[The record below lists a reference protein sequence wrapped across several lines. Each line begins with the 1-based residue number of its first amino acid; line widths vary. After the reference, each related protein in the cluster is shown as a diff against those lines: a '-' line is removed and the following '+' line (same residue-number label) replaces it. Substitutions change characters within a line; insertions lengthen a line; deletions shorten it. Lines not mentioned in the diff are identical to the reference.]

1 VLYPADMS
9 AEAKSSISVVIV
21 NWNSAADLSECL
33 TSLQRQSVAP
43 LEIIVVDNGS
53 SDGSAAMVRQRFPDV
68 KLLANEQNLGFAPA
82 VNQGIEHARG
92 EWVATL
98 NNDTVAD
105 SRWIERLL
113 AAADSAPA
121 ADSGQELGM
130 LQSCIVFKDRR
141 DQLNST
147 GVLLFKDATAAD
159 RGVRTPSAKADNWSQ
174 DIFCPTAGAAAYKRS
189 MLQQVRL
196 PNGVFDASFFMYYED
211 VDLGWRCRL
220 AGFGA
225 RYVPDAVVYHAFQ
238 GSSRR
243 HGNRFVLRQCTKN
256 RLISLARNAS
266 PELLVRSLP
275 KTLSEILW
283 LAAFGGRGALREVTP
298 RVLRAFR
305 EERPLVTSLLAN
317 DRRQVERTW
326 LARRRGGGS

>member
-1 VLYPADMS
+1 MS
-9 AEAKSSISVVIV
+9 AGPEAKSSSISVVIV
-21 NWNSAADLSECL
+21 NWNSASDLAECL
-33 TSLQRQSVAP
+33 RSLEAQSLAP

-53 SDGSAAMVRQRFPDV
+53 SDGSGALVRQRFPSV
-68 KLLANEQNLGFAPA
+68 QLVANEQNLGFAPA
-82 VNQGIEHARG
+82 VNQGIERARG

-105 SRWIERLL
+105 PRWIEQLQ
-113 AAADSAPA
+113 AAANAAPPTA
-121 ADSGQELGM
+121 AGHELGM

-147 GVLLFKDATAAD
+147 GLLLFKDATAAD
-159 RGVRTPSAKADNWSQ
+159 RGVRTPRAQADDWPL

-189 MLQQVRL
+189 MLQRVRL
-196 PNGVFDASFFMYYED
+196 PTGVFDASFFMYYED

-225 RYVPDAVVYHAFQ
+225 RYVPEAIVYHAFQ
-238 GSSRR
+238 GSSHR

-256 RLISLARNAS
+256 RLIALARNAS

-305 EERPLVTSLLAN
+305 EERPLVTALLAN
-317 DRRQVERTW
+317 DRREVERAW
-326 LARRRGGGS
+326 LARRGRS

>member
-1 VLYPADMS
+1 MS
-9 AEAKSSISVVIV
+9 AGPQAERSQNSTSTISVVIV
-21 NWNSAADLSECL
+21 NWNSAGDLSECL
-33 TSLQRQSVAP
+33 TSLERQSLAP

-53 SDGSAAMVRQRFPDV
+53 SDGSAAMVRQRFPAV
-68 KLLANEQNLGFAPA
+68 QLVSNEHNLGFAPA
-82 VNQGIEHARG
+82 VNQGIDRARG
-92 EWVATL
+92 AWVATL

-105 SRWIERLL
+105 SRWIERLE
-113 AAADSAPA
+113 AAATAPPTA
-121 ADSGQELGM
+121 AGQELGM

-159 RGVRTPSAKADNWSQ
+159 RGVRTPSAHAEKWPL

-220 AGFGA
+220 AGFSA
-225 RYVPDAVVYHAFQ
+225 RYVPDALVYHAFQ

-256 RLISLARNAS
+256 RLIALARNAS

-305 EERPLVTSLLAN
+305 EERPLVTALLAS
-317 DRRQVERTW
+317 DRRKVERAW
-326 LARRRGGGS
+326 LARRR

>member
-1 VLYPADMS
+1 M
-9 AEAKSSISVVIV
+9 VIV

-33 TSLQRQSVAP
+33 TSLQRQTVAP

-53 SDGSAAMVRQRFPDV
+53 SDGSAALVRQRFPGV
-68 KLLANEQNLGFAPA
+68 QLLANEQNLGFAPA
-82 VNQGIEHARG
+82 VNQGIDHAQG

-105 SRWIERLL
+105 SRWIERLQ
-113 AAADSAPA
+113 AAADAAPDEA
-121 ADSGQELGM
+121 LGM

-147 GVLLFKDATAAD
+147 GLLLFKDATAAD

-189 MLQQVRL
+189 MLLQVRL

-220 AGFGA
+220 AGYGA

-238 GSSRR
+238 GSSKR

-275 KTLSEILW
+275 KTLTEILW

-305 EERPLVTSLLAN
+305 EERPLVTSLLAR

-326 LARRRGGGS
+326 LARRGGSS